1 MKRAARTCLSIDRY
15 ADLPRSGSPY
25 KSAASTM
32 LTSIAFAFVGLVSI
46 AFDATIDGDLCLLR
60 PHCTIMSHVRS
71 LLFLFLPLSFS
82 FLRNPFCFSLFSS
95 SSKHWYLSVYHV
107 LVNWYRP
114 ICAVLPIGMLA
125 WTSKVNLRLNC
136 KYSNAELLLLQRL
149 SQGINVSI
157 NF

>member
-1 MKRAARTCLSIDRY
+1 MKWAARTYLSIDRY
-15 ADLPRSGSPY
+15 ADLPRSGSSY
-25 KSAASTM
+25 KSAAPTM
-32 LTSIAFAFVGLVSI
+32 LTSIAFIFVGLASI
-46 AFDATIDGDLCLLR
+46 TFDATIDGDLCLLR
-60 PHCTIMSHVRS
+60 PHCTLTSHVRS

-82 FLRNPFCFSLFSS
+82 FLRNPFFSFFSS
-95 SSKHWYLSVYHV
+95 SSKHWYLPVYHV

-114 ICAVLPIGMLA
+114 IHAVSPIGMLA
-125 WTSKVNLRLNC
+125 WTGKVNLRLNC